1 MSVLHFL
8 DELWL
13 GRTFL
18 IHSDIGVGFCRCTKT
33 DVRTDFAGQQRGGDG
48 AESDWRNQ
56 YEILDLAPRYWQAV
70 EYPGKFTSG
79 SWKISPVVSKR
90 KIITFTKP
98 SWLWLASTCE
108 CSIRWYQT
116 DELKIEKVI
125 SETPLGDL
133 QLQVVGR
140 SSSPTKGR
148 SGTSRVEPDIQRTWA
163 LGLSVKPHQCL
174 VEGRNTWRFFFWF
187 RAKPKKSV
195 KNPSPTP
202 TKNLGWVNRP
212 EAMNPAYYLTTLN
225 CKQTLLGD
233 DLPDPLAGV
242 TLGEVLV
249 VEMLEIFGWKLQA
262 KLRWNLKI
270 SSKWKGHIFW
280 NQQFFGFMWNFIWKV
295 YFFFGGKHRC
305 ESIPSF
311 PTRYWGMTWPRR
323 VPGIENMVTT
333 GIWAFKRPWFFGGP
347 AFTSAAEM
355 HRGYD
360 VVETEPGRFEMVLP
374 IEYPGVTIH
383 GWKISEMKL
392 AVFFFFLGGGSWG
405 KYTFDWPTRAFNSR
419 VKVLMPEKFSV
430 SELYLFFE

>member
-1 MSVLHFL
+1 MSGF
-8 DELWL
+8 
-13 GRTFL
+13 
-18 IHSDIGVGFCRCTKT
+18 VGAQKT

-79 SWKISPVVSKR
+79 SWKITPVVSKR

-163 LGLSVKPHQCL
+163 ETNGDFCL
-174 VEGRNTWRFFFWF
+174 VPRQT
-187 RAKPKKSV
+187 KKV

-249 VEMLEIFGWKLQA
+249 VEMLEIFGWKFQR

-270 SSKWKGHIFW
+270 SSKWKGHIFR
-280 NQQFFGFMWNFIWKV
+280 NQQFFETSNFSVSCEIL
-295 YFFFGGKHRC
+295 FGRC
-305 ESIPSF
+305 
-311 PTRYWGMTWPRR
+311 T
-323 VPGIENMVTT
+323 
-333 GIWAFKRPWFFGGP
+333 
-347 AFTSAAEM
+347 
-355 HRGYD
+355 
-360 VVETEPGRFEMVLP
+360 
-374 IEYPGVTIH
+374 
-383 GWKISEMKL
+383 
-392 AVFFFFLGGGSWG
+392 FFLGGE
-405 KYTFDWPTRAFNSR
+405 A
-419 VKVLMPEKFSV
+419 
-430 SELYLFFE
+430 